1 MLQLF
6 GYPETLQRK
15 CRLSPRKALHAGR
28 CQNLAG
34 KCLWKLHPVNKHG
47 SKHEESVGIT
57 TCSVGAAALV
67 SRKGGEV
74 GLRRIVRSSCSEG
87 AGAVESGATTAFYH
101 LRGLRQ
107 RWRIKYVSVS

>member
-6 GYPETLQRK
+6 EYPETLQRK
-15 CRLSPRKALHAGR
+15 CRLSHSKALDAGR
-28 CQNLAG
+28 CRDFLG
-34 KCLWKLHPVNKHG
+34 KCRWKIYPVNKTRLQTRRT
-47 SKHEESVGIT
+47 VGIT
-57 TCSVGAAALV
+57 MCSVGAAALV

-87 AGAVESGATTAFYH
+87 AGAVESGATTAFCH